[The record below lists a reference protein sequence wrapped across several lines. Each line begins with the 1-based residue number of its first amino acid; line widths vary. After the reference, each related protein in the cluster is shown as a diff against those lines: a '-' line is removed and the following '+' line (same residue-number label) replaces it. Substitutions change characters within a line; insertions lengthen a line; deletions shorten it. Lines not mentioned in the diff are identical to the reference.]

1 MLRHIPLGRMLNL
14 RDLGGYPTTDGKI
27 TAWERLLRGD
37 VPQGFS
43 EADVDW
49 LLDRDVTTVID
60 LRHDEETAARPD
72 ELKFLPGFHYHHVSL
87 AVHGLYPNSE
97 ADVGSGYFRML
108 DEKNALCA
116 VMRLI
121 AHAPGGV
128 LFHCT
133 AGKDRTGCVAAL
145 LLSLCGVGLT
155 DILADYQVS
164 ETYIMELLRQMAARV
179 PDMEAWL
186 GRSKSEYMD
195 ECLRLLLEKY
205 GSVPGYLLEAGL
217 TEEEL
222 TLLRAKLLD

>member
-1 MLRHIPLGRMLNL
+1 MLRHIPLGAMRNL
-14 RDLGGYPTTDGKI
+14 RDLGGYPTMSGTA
-27 TAWERLLRGD
+27 TAWERILRGD
-37 VPQGFS
+37 TPTGLS

-49 LLDRDVTTVID
+49 LLDRDITTIID
-60 LRHDEETAARPD
+60 LRQGEETEYRPN
-72 ELKFLPGFHYHHVSL
+72 ELKFLPGFFYHHCSL
-87 AVHGLYPNSE
+87 STGSLLPNNE
-97 ADVGSGYFRML
+97 EDVAAGYFRML
-108 DEKNALCA
+108 DEKKVLCQ

-145 LLSLCGVGLT
+145 LLSLAGVGAY

-164 ETYIMELLRQMAARV
+164 ETYIMDAIRQMVARM
-179 PDMEAWL
+179 PDKAAWL

-195 ECLRLLLEKY
+195 GCLRLLSEKY
-205 GSVPGYLLEAGL
+205 STVPDYLRAAGL

-222 TLLRAKLLD
+222 QLLRDKLMD